1 MATITIHEHP
11 GLEEATLHGIELP
24 DGTTLWEAS
33 PGDGR
38 VPLADHVLKV
48 HSQDSVILPSMKH
61 YRDSH
66 AASWKEWLDGYRKRL
81 TDLGAPATAM
91 PRLVAR
97 RVTLIVSS
105 TYIVDTAAAEGI
117 DL

>member
-24 DGTTLWEAS
+24 DGTTLWERE

-38 VPLADHVLKV
+38 VPLGEYVLKA
-48 HSQDSVILPSMKH
+48 HGQDQVVIPSGRG
-61 YRDSH
+61 YSPSG
-66 AASWKEWLDGYRKRL
+66 ASSWSRWLEGYRKRL
-81 TDLGAPATAM
+81 TDLGVPVTAM

-105 TYIVDTAAAEGI
+105 TYIVDTAAAEEA
-117 DL
+117 DR